1 MDTSQW
7 PQDIVVKPMEEIV
20 PQITNTITTR
30 KIRPHQQQ
38 KDQALKNCPR
48 CNSANTKFCYYNN
61 YSLSQPRFFCKTC
74 RRYWTDGGSLRN
86 VPVGGV
92 SRKSKNPSS
101 KNSSSS
107 SNIMKNNII
116 SPTKVQDPPK
126 GVQDLNLD
134 FSSDFKIISE
144 LIQVP
149 NHSFMPMPN
158 ISDPNSS
165 IYSSLNLFS
174 TLDHGLIG
182 SSTSGYEC
190 NNVQDLQ
197 ESTTTTTSG
206 RILFPLEDLKQVS
219 NTCTTDEQ
227 NRDQPTGESSTG
239 YWNAILGGNGDL
251 GN

>member
-7 PQDIVVKPMEEIV
+7 PQEIVGKPMEDIV
-20 PQITNTITTR
+20 PTNANIITTR
-30 KIRPHQQQ
+30 KIRPHPQQQ

-48 CNSANTKFCYYNN
+48 CNSTNTKFCYYNN

-86 VPVGGV
+86 IPVGGV
-92 SRKSKNPSS
+92 SKKSK
-101 KNSSSS
+101 KS
-107 SNIMKNNII
+107 SNIMKNNSV
-116 SPTKVQDPPK
+116 SPKVQDPPNN

-149 NHSFMPMPN
+149 NNSFMPMPP

-165 IYSSLNLFS
+165 IYSSIDLFS
-174 TLDHGLIG
+174 SLDHGLIG
-182 SSTSGYEC
+182 SSTSGGYDC
-190 NNVQDLQ
+190 NNIQDLQ
-197 ESTTTTTSG
+197 ESSTATTSG
-206 RILFPLEDLKQVS
+206 RILFPFEDLNQVS
-219 NTCTTDEQ
+219 NTCATDEQ
-227 NRDQPTGESSTG
+227 NRDQPATGESTG
-239 YWNAILGGNGDL
+239 YWNAILGGNNGDL